1 MREDSPNGARAKVP
15 EEAISEETPRG
26 LWARVRD
33 ALSAPGFAER
43 QEMPGSWA
51 RRITDEAN
59 LWLTAV
65 SSQLQGDFAE
75 AATRYLEDSKREL
88 LQGQRARAALSLAM
102 AGFVLKE
109 AGEEPLAIQCYQ
121 GAARQFRA
129 HADESV
135 ATSPR
140 DALWALERAGVFFA
154 LGRRPEAIDE
164 VRAKYKVL
172 NAALHPDQADRV
184 PEVFLQPEAP
194 MRPATAGGGV
204 PRARGVRVLRDY
216 VARLERL
223 LDGL

>member
-1 MREDSPNGARAKVP
+1 MREDSPNDATAKGP
-15 EEAISEETPRG
+15 KDTFSEETLRG

-33 ALSAPGFAER
+33 ALRAPDFTVR

-65 SSQLQGDFAE
+65 QRQLQGDFAE

-109 AGEEPLAIQCYQ
+109 AGEEPLAMQCYQ

-129 HADESV
+129 HADDSV

-154 LGRRPEAIDE
+154 LGRRPEEIDE
-164 VRAKYKVL
+164 VRAKYTVL

-184 PEVFLQPEAP
+184 PEIFLQPEGP
-194 MRPATAGGGV
+194 TRPATRGGGE
-204 PRARGVRVLRDY
+204 PRARGVRVLHDY